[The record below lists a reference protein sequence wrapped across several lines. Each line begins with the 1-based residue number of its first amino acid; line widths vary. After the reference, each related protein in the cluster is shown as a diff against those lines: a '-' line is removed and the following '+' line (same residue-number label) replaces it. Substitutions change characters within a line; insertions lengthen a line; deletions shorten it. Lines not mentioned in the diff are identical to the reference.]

1 MDYQTV
7 WQQVLNNIKE
17 SNIVDDA
24 SFSTWIKMSTLSEIA
39 GNQAFVVVPSNIHK
53 KFMQEYVTEFEEELK
68 KILNVDS
75 ITVSLFLK
83 EEMGQLMPEF
93 SPTTKELLQTK
104 LNEEYTF
111 DNFITGGSNR
121 EAYSAALLISNE
133 PAFYN
138 PVFIYGNSGL
148 GKTHLLHAIGNHIK
162 EHSSNKTVFLTNSS
176 DMIELLIDAMMHKN
190 VTAVKEQI
198 LQYDYFLID
207 DIQFLKANASQ
218 EIFFEIYNKMKEMN
232 KQIVITS
239 DIHPEELKGITDRLI
254 NRFSSGLTLKIDSPE
269 FETAR
274 AILNKNVAT
283 KIGNR
288 NEDFLIHDEVLDF
301 IALRFSEDV
310 RKLEGALNKLY
321 FNAIMFQADEI
332 DLDFAMKVFKDN
344 PLVMKE
350 EELTANK
357 VKKAVCD
364 FYGLTKAQIESKSR
378 TANISNARHIAV
390 YLCRELLDMPFA
402 KIGAEFGNRDHST
415 IISSHEKVKKTIKTD
430 SQMRQAI
437 AMIKKN
443 LGIE

>member
-53 KFMQEYVTEFEEELK
+53 KFMQEYVTEFEDELK
-68 KILNVDS
+68 KILNIDS